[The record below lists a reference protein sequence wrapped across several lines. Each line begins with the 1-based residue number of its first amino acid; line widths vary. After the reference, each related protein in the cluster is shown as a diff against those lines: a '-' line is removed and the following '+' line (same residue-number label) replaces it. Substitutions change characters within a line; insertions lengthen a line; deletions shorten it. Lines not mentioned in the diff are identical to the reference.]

1 VVVSVPD
8 TSGRLRVVVREGE
21 YRGSGRLRADRR
33 RTVFRTQ
40 RDIHLALPDSPEAS
54 MAIYPLAS
62 SSAKH
67 GVIEV
72 VAPTAILD
80 NRLDVLPPLI
90 DRSASVLDT
99 ALLQTDAER
108 SLEGMTALLRM
119 TSELL
124 WAETATEG
132 VRLTVDACHRHLEV
146 PVAGLLPDRDGW
158 GWFVAAAKGIGGRKR
173 ANLRQA
179 MRAEGGSAVN
189 QKHPMRVPSLRR
201 HFREASGCRSAL
213 AVRAGAAVLLFG
225 DLPPEQRDFVDG
237 ASSVLQEALP
247 RLGLG
252 GPRSPDIAADE
263 LSIAWTAHELKG
275 PLAGARAALDVAW
288 EWATGAEEKEL
299 LRKVSE
305 ELAQLSDLIDPL
317 LRWSAGMEP
326 LNLRR
331 ADLVDVSRRAVA
343 SSSIGAESGRVS
355 IDAPDHLYVR
365 ADPRHLQSA
374 ISNVVRN
381 SLSYAATGTPVT
393 LRVESH
399 SRTARVVVRD
409 RGPGIP
415 HEEQTTLFSP
425 FRRGLSGRSRS
436 GSGLGLFIAR
446 RILEAH
452 GGSISLRP
460 TKAGATFV
468 LELPRR
474 ESHNAF

>member
-1 VVVSVPD
+1 
-8 TSGRLRVVVREGE
+8 
-21 YRGSGRLRADRR
+21 
-33 RTVFRTQ
+33 
-40 RDIHLALPDSPEAS
+40 

-62 SSAKH
+62 SGAKY
-67 GVIEV
+67 GVIEI
-72 VAPTAILD
+72 VAPTAILEK
-80 NRLDVLPPLI
+80 RLDVLPALV
-90 DRSASVLDT
+90 DRSAFLLDM
-99 ALLQTDAER
+99 ALSQTDAER
-108 SLEGMTALLRM
+108 SLEGMTALLRL

-132 VRLTVDACHRHLEV
+132 VRVTVDACHRHLEI
-146 PVAGLLPDRDGW
+146 PVAGVLPDRDGW
-158 GWFVAAAKGIGGRKR
+158 GWFVAAAKGIGARKR
-173 ANLRQA
+173 VNLRQA
-179 MRAEGGSAVN
+179 LRAKGGSAVHPM
-189 QKHPMRVPSLRR
+189 HPMRVPSLRR
-201 HFREASGCRSAL
+201 HFREVSGCRSAQ
-213 AVRAGAAVLLFG
+213 AVRAGAAVLLLG

-237 ASSVLQEALP
+237 ASSVLQDVLP

-252 GPRSPDIAADE
+252 GPRSPDLAADE

-288 EWATGAEEKEL
+288 ERATETEEKEL
-299 LRKVSE
+299 LRKVNE

-317 LRWSAGMEP
+317 LRWSTGTEP
-326 LNLRR
+326 LELRR
-331 ADLVDVSRRAVA
+331 TDLVDVSRRAVA
-343 SSSIGAESGRVS
+343 SSSIGAVSGRVS

-415 HEEQTTLFSP
+415 PDEQTTLFSP
-425 FRRGLSGRSRS
+425 FSRGLSGRSRS

-446 RILEAH
+446 RVLEAH

-474 ESHNAF
+474 ESHIAS

>member
-1 VVVSVPD
+1 
-8 TSGRLRVVVREGE
+8 
-21 YRGSGRLRADRR
+21 
-33 RTVFRTQ
+33 
-40 RDIHLALPDSPEAS
+40 
-54 MAIYPLAS
+54 
-62 SSAKH
+62 
-67 GVIEV
+67 
-72 VAPTAILD
+72 
-80 NRLDVLPPLI
+80 
-90 DRSASVLDT
+90 
-99 ALLQTDAER
+99 
-108 SLEGMTALLRM
+108 
-119 TSELL
+119 
-124 WAETATEG
+124 
-132 VRLTVDACHRHLEV
+132 
-146 PVAGLLPDRDGW
+146 
-158 GWFVAAAKGIGGRKR
+158 
-173 ANLRQA
+173 
-179 MRAEGGSAVN
+179 MRAEGESAVN

-201 HFREASGCRSAL
+201 HFREVSGCRSAL
-213 AVRAGAAVLLFG
+213 AVRADAAVLLFG

-252 GPRSPDIAADE
+252 GPRSPDLAADE

-275 PLAGARAALDVAW
+275 PLAGVRAALDVAW
-288 EWATGAEEKEL
+288 EWATGTEEKEL
-299 LRKVSE
+299 LRKVNE

-317 LRWSAGMEP
+317 LRWSAGTEP
-326 LNLRR
+326 LKLRR

-365 ADPRHLQSA
+365 ADPNLQSA

-399 SRTARVVVRD
+399 SRTARVVVRG

-415 HEEQTTLFSP
+415 HEEQTTLFTP

-468 LELPRR
+468 LELPRENR
-474 ESHNAF
+474 ITRFDELDNPAPFKDVVLG